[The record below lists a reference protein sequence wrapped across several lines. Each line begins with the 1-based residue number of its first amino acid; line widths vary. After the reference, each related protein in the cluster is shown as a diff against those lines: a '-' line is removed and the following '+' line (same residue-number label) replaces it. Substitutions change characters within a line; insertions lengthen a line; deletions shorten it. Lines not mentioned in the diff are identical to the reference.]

1 MKLNIVVCTWAII
14 LICMLIMLGNM
25 IYAIATSVYM
35 AWSNGIGFVLITI
48 IILLLLK
55 QDFESNDKDFKSL

>member
-1 MKLNIVVCTWAII
+1 MKLNVVVCTWAII
-14 LICMLIMLGNM
+14 LICMLIMIGNF